1 MAACITMC
9 SSPFFSCAQCF
20 PHHQHFTLHWPVPAP
35 PCPAACPSALPLCP
49 PVIAPALNPRSYISH
64 FRSIHR
70 GAYFAELR
78 TTTVRKL
85 LPESWGF
92 LCPVHTP
99 DGSPC
104 GLLNHFTATCRCGG
118 VSEGTQ
124 GKGVVIAEAARHVMP
139 SQELGR
145 PLWRQAGHV
154 GASLRAFAPAPFN
167 TQEALGLWRG
177 IRPCARCWPQR
188 ARRPCIRA

>member
-1 MAACITMC
+1 MHCASLLCCSQPSLPSNRTRPSGSTLLLHLQQLIHTLPSL
-9 SSPFFSCAQCF
+9 SSP
-20 PHHQHFTLHWPVPAP
+20 PA
-35 PCPAACPSALPLCP
+35 CRYL
-49 PVIAPALNPRSYISH
+49 SH

-104 GLLNHFTATCRCGG
+104 GLLNHFTATCR
-118 VSEGTQ
+118 
-124 GKGVVIAEAARHVMP
+124 
-139 SQELGR
+139 
-145 PLWRQAGHV
+145 
-154 GASLRAFAPAPFN
+154 
-167 TQEALGLWRG
+167 
-177 IRPCARCWPQR
+177 
-188 ARRPCIRA
+188 